1 MFWPRRPD
9 FEPLGNLVAANA
21 PRTEMSS
28 IHELMLPSL
37 LALALSAPA
46 SAAPTAAVRAPEA
59 ASILVGASLPLS
71 GSEANTG
78 QAFQEGYQLAVEQVN
93 VRGGLVVGE
102 KQVPITLRIAD
113 DQSNPLLAAKLT
125 ESMASV
131 QRVDFMLGSYSG
143 LLSDP
148 QSTIAEREKI
158 PYVFGGAAAQLH
170 EHGYRYAFGLLSPL
184 KLLANAFESWLTE
197 EQVAGTLP
205 TAAKVA
211 MAWEDTA
218 RGREYHTV
226 LAAAL
231 ARSKGHYQIV
241 SEQSFPLNTK
251 DAAGIV
257 EKLKAAGADLF
268 LADAHVGDFV
278 NIHREYV
285 KAGLCHKVVSYGA
298 RGAEQQASD
307 ALGAANVAN
316 LVSGVWWDEQLA
328 ADGLN
333 KQFAATFRARF
344 HHAPDWRHALSYET
358 ARVLFVAIEQAG
370 SKDRDAVRAKL
381 ASLRI
386 PSIVPGG
393 QLSFPAAYGQ
403 QAHFPFLLLQ
413 NRPNRPSAI
422 IYPGYLATAKPTA
435 PGSGCQL

>member
-1 MFWPRRPD
+1 
-9 FEPLGNLVAANA
+9 
-21 PRTEMSS
+21 MSS
-28 IHELMLPSL
+28 IYQMMLPSL
-37 LALALSAPA
+37 LALALSAG
-46 SAAPTAAVRAPEA
+46 AAPAAAAHPPEA
-59 ASILVGASLPLS
+59 ASILVGATLPLT
-71 GSEANTG
+71 GSEAATG
-78 QAFQEGYQLAVEQVN
+78 QAFQEGYQLAAEQVN
-93 VRGGLVVGE
+93 VRGGLVVGD
-102 KQVPITLRIAD
+102 KQVPVTLRIAD
-113 DQSNPLLAAKLT
+113 DQSIPLVAAKLT
-125 ESMASV
+125 ESMVVA
-131 QRVDFMLGSYSG
+131 QHVDFLLGSYSG

-197 EQVAGTLP
+197 AQVAGTLP
-205 TAAKVA
+205 TPAKVA

-251 DAAGIV
+251 DPAGVV
-257 EKLKAAGADLF
+257 EKLKAARADLF
-268 LADAHVGDFV
+268 LADAHIGDFV
-278 NIHREYV
+278 NIHREYL

-307 ALGAANVAN
+307 ALGADSVAN

-328 ADGLN
+328 AEGLN
-333 KQFAATFRARF
+333 KQFATAFRARF
-344 HHAPDWRHALSYET
+344 HHPPDWRSALSYET

-370 SKDRDAVRAKL
+370 TRDREAVREKL
-381 ASLRI
+381 ANLRI

-413 NRPNRPSAI
+413 NRPHKPSAI
-422 IYPGYLATAKPTA
+422 IYPGYLATAKPA
-435 PGSGCQL
+435 ASGSGCQL